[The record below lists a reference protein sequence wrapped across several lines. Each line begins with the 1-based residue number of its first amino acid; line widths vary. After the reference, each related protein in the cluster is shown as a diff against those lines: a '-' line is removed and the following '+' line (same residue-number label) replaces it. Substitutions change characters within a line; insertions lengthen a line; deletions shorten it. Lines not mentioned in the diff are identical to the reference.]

1 MRKEQGRP
9 SLSVIP
15 CYLLPMGRPHRK
27 RNIALD
33 LHCPTE
39 LSTVMETSY
48 PQLYCPIQEPPATC
62 GY

>member
-9 SLSVIP
+9 PLSVIP
-15 CYLLPMGRPHRK
+15 WYLLPVGRPHLK

-33 LHCPTE
+33 LLCPIE

-48 PQLYCPIQEPPATC
+48 PQLCCPIQEPPATC